1 MGADQV
7 VRRPQRLGSQPR
19 RQQRMSGYRHRVITK
34 PGQGVDSPPVCR

>member
-7 VRRPQRLGSQPR
+7 VRRPQRLGPQPQ
-19 RQQRMSGYRHRVITK
+19 RQQRMSGYRHRVIAK